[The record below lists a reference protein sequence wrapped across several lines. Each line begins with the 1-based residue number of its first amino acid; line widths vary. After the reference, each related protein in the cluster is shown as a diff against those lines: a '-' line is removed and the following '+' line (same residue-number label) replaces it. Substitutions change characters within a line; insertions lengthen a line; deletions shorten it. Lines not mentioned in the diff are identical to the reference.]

1 MTIRLWKGYHGAEL
15 APLVAGSWDAN
26 TLLILCPPLLQD
38 FSFISAFPP
47 GGLELYGAWSS
58 AEAESLKAV
67 PRRATK
73 FTGEAPALG
82 VFTSG
87 TLSVTPRLV
96 LYSRRNVL
104 ASLDAIYAL
113 FDLDRIQHV
122 FCYPQAFHTFGLT
135 LGYLAAHKLGW
146 HLHAPEGKYSSSS
159 HHQRIELRE
168 DRVLTLGTPTHFF
181 DLCETLQQTGASLT
195 PSYTCILGGAP
206 VSQTLWLRVRNE
218 LSIEAPSTGY
228 GCTEAA
234 PGITHLPPGQVPTQ
248 DDEIGY
254 PLSSIRSR
262 IAPENGVRI
271 EGESLCIG
279 IIQNGQLET
288 PHHLCIRDRIETT
301 AEGRWLYRG
310 RLDLTMNRGGAKYS
324 LEAIEK
330 AVLDGTGLTAVAVQV
345 RDARLGED
353 LALAV
358 QNLGE
363 LTREQMLTSLQTTVR
378 EVFSLKLLPE
388 RTHFLPTFPL
398 NECSKLDRKSVA
410 ALFDSS
416 PGFHV

>member
-1 MTIRLWKGYHGAEL
+1 MTVRLWKGYHGADL
-15 APLVAGSWDAN
+15 APLIARSWDAN
-26 TLLILCPPLLQD
+26 ILLILCPPLLQD
-38 FSFISAFPP
+38 FSFIGAFPP
-47 GGLELYGAWSS
+47 GALELYGTWTRT
-58 AEAESLKAV
+58 ETETLKSI

-73 FTGEAPALG
+73 FTGETPALG

-87 TLSVTPRLV
+87 TLSATPRLV

-113 FDLDRIQHV
+113 FDLDKIQHV

-135 LGYLAAHKLGW
+135 LGYVAAHKLGW
-146 HLHAPEGKYSSSS
+146 CLHTPEGMYSSAS
-159 HHQRIELRE
+159 HRQRIELRE
-168 DRVLTLGTPTHFF
+168 SRVLTLGTPTHFF
-181 DLCETLQQTGASLT
+181 DLCETLRQTGARLT

-206 VSQTLWLRVRNE
+206 VSQALWLRVRDE
-218 LSIEAPSTGY
+218 LSVEAPSTGY
-228 GCTEAA
+228 GCSEAA

-248 DDEIGY
+248 DGEIGY
-254 PLSSIRSR
+254 PLCSVRSR
-262 IAPENGVRI
+262 IAHENGVRI

-288 PHHLCIRDRIETT
+288 PHHLCIRDRIETK
-301 AEGRWLYRG
+301 ADGGWLYRG

-330 AVLDGTGLTAVAVQV
+330 AVLDSTGLTTVAFQV

-358 QNLGE
+358 QQRGE
-363 LTREQMLTSLQTTVR
+363 LTREQMLESLQTAVR
-378 EVFSLKLLPE
+378 DVFSLKLLPE
-388 RTHFLPTFPL
+388 RTHFLASFPL
-398 NECSKLDRKSVA
+398 NECSKLDRRSVA
-410 ALFDSS
+410 ATFASS
-416 PGFHV
+416 QGPHA